1 MIPQAMLQLA
11 HFCKEVGLFNFIV
24 SPGSRSAPIVLAL
37 SRIGG
42 INLQVVADER
52 SAGFT
57 ALGLA
62 MGKSEPV
69 GLLCTSGTA
78 VLNYGPAIA
87 EAFYQ
92 QVPLFVITADRP
104 PEWID
109 QNEGQAIRQ
118 NFVFQQHTKFSSVLP
133 SLDESPAAAVHSRRL
148 LNQAWFEATQFPKGP
163 VHLNVPLREP
173 LYPTEVLNFES
184 VSEKIKKNRYN

>member
-1 MIPQAMLQLA
+1 MIPNAVIQLA
-11 HFCKEVGLFNFIV
+11 QFCKRVGLLHFVV
-24 SPGSRSAPIVLAL
+24 SPGSRSAPILL
-37 SRIGG
+37 SLNRIGG
-42 INLQVVADER
+42 INLYPVMDER

-57 ALGLA
+57 ALGLSLA
-62 MGKSEPV
+62 LNKPV
-69 GLLCTSGTA
+69 GLLCTSGSS

-92 QVPLFVITADRP
+92 NVPLFVVTADRP

-118 NFVFQQHTKFSSVLP
+118 NFVFHTHTKFSAVLP
-133 SLDESPAAAVHSRRL
+133 SLDHSQEANTHTSRI
-148 LNQAWFEATQFPKGP
+148 LNQAWYETNHFPQGP

-173 LYPTEVLNFES
+173 LYPES
-184 VSEKIKKNRYN
+184 EIDFS